1 MEKIILKDIPDL
13 DKIDVY
19 ISNGGYTSLKK
30 ALTDMKPEEIIE
42 EVKKSGLR
50 GRGGACFPTGLKWS
64 FMYKG
69 NDKPKYLVCN
79 GDESEPGSFKDREIF
94 EKNPHQF
101 IEGALIAAYALGA
114 GAIYLYIRGEYWKW
128 IKIMEESVADAYKKG
143 FIGNKILGSDFSVEM
158 YVHMGAGAY
167 ICGEE
172 TSMLNSLEGKRG
184 YPRVKP
190 PFPAVVGVWG
200 FPTIVNNIETLANIP
215 DIISKGGEWF
225 SKIGAPGQPGTLLFG
240 VSGDVNKPGV
250 YELPTGI
257 PLMEL
262 INNYC
267 GGVKDGKEIKMVIP
281 GGSSM
286 PPLTRDEAL
295 KAKMD
300 NESLKEFNSLIG
312 TAGVIVMS
320 EGTDVVDV
328 IRRITKFYY
337 HESCGQCTP
346 CREGCGWMLKVLNRI
361 MEGKGRISDLDLLI
375 SVAENIEGNT
385 ICALGDAA
393 AWPVKWAVRK
403 FRKDFEDKITDKTI
417 ELPVLNKVHGLRESD
432 QYDTITFQ
440 SEQQVVEGL
449 IGTVQ
454 ELVKNEDVKRFS
466 S

>member
-1 MEKIILKDIPDL
+1 MEKIILRDIPDL
-13 DKIDVY
+13 DNIEVY
-19 ISNGGYTSLKK
+19 VANGGYASLKK
-30 ALTDMKPEEIIE
+30 VIAEMTPDQVIE

-50 GRGGACFPTGLKWS
+50 GRGGACFSTGMKWS
-64 FMYKG
+64 FMPKG
-69 NDKPKYLVCN
+69 NEKPKFLCCN

-101 IEGALIAAYALGA
+101 IEGALIAAYAMGIGA
-114 GAIYLYIRGEYWKW
+114 VYTYIRGEYWKW
-128 IKIMEESVADAYKKG
+128 FNIMEKSVADAYKKG
-143 FIGNKILGSDFSVEM
+143 FIGKNLFGSGFSVEM
-158 YVHMGAGAY
+158 YNHMGAGAY

-172 TSMLNSLEGKRG
+172 TSLMNSLEGKRG

-190 PFPAVVGVWG
+190 PFPAVSGMWG
-200 FPTIVNNIETLANIP
+200 NPTTINNIETLANVP
-215 DIISKGGEWF
+215 PIINKGGEWF
-225 SKIGAPGQPGTLLFG
+225 SKIGDPRQPGTLLFG

-262 INNYC
+262 INDHC
-267 GGVKDGKEIKMVIP
+267 GGVKGGKEIKMVIP

-286 PPLTRDEAL
+286 PPLTREECL
-295 KAKMD
+295 IAKMD
-300 NESLKEFNSLIG
+300 NESLKEVGSMIG
-312 TAGVIVMS
+312 TAGVIVMA

-328 IRRITKFYY
+328 IRRVTKFYY

-361 MEGKGRISDLDLLI
+361 MDGSGRKSDLDLLI

-393 AWPVKWAVRK
+393 AWPVKHAVRK
-403 FRKDFEDKITDKTI
+403 FRKDFEAKIKDNAP
-417 ELPVLNKVHGLRESD
+417 LPVLNKVHGLRESD
-432 QYDTITFQ
+432 EYDTITFQ
-440 SEQQVVEGL
+440 SEQEVVEGL

-454 ELVKNEDVKRFS
+454 ELAQNEDVKRFS

>member
-13 DKIDVY
+13 NKIDVY
-19 ISNGGYTSLKK
+19 TANGGYTALKK
-30 ALTDMKPEEIIE
+30 VLTGMSPESVID

-50 GRGGACFPTGLKWS
+50 GRGGACFSTGMKWS
-64 FMYKG
+64 FIPK
-69 NDKPKYLVCN
+69 DSPKPKYILCN

-94 EKNPHQF
+94 EKNPQQF
-101 IEGALIAAYALGA
+101 IEGALIAAYAIGA
-114 GAIYLYIRGEYWKW
+114 KSIYVYIRGEYWKW
-128 IKIMEESVADAYKKG
+128 IKMMEQSVEDAYKKG
-143 FIGNKILGSDFSVEM
+143 FIGKNIFGTDFSCEM

-172 TSMLNSLEGKRG
+172 TSLMNSLEGKRG

-190 PFPAVVGVWG
+190 PFPAVAGVWG
-200 FPTIVNNIETLANIP
+200 NPTIINNIETLANVP
-215 DIISKGGEWF
+215 EIINKGSEWF
-225 SKIGAPGQPGTLLFG
+225 SKIGDPRQPGTLLFG
-240 VSGDVNKPGV
+240 VSGHINKPGV
-250 YELPTGI
+250 YELPTGT
-257 PLMEL
+257 PLMTI
-262 INNYC
+262 INDHC

-286 PPLTRDEAL
+286 PPLNREEAL
-295 KAKMD
+295 TIRMD
-300 NESLKEFNSLIG
+300 NESLRAIGSYIG

-361 MEGKGRISDLDLLI
+361 MDGSGRRSDLDLLI

-403 FRKDFEDKITDKTI
+403 FRSDFEAKIKDEKFD
-417 ELPVLNKVHGLRESD
+417 LPVLNKVHGLQKSNE
-432 QYDTITFQ
+432 YVTISSE
-440 SEQQVVEGL
+440 SEQATVNEL
-449 IGTVQ
+449 MGTVQ
-454 ELVKNEDVKRFS
+454 ELTRNEEVKRFS